1 MEETYREE
9 SVWGKE
15 DYAEKTDEKEELDVG
30 NRSEQV
36 TAVETPTM
44 NPLASLVQKNKK
56 TECIHQRLTLHV
68 GFIETSFCVHF
79 FHGNWVCIWWHV
91 CN

>member
-15 DYAEKTDEKEELDVG
+15 DYAEKTNEKEELDVG

-44 NPLASLVQKNKK
+44 NPLASLVQKKRKNAS
-56 TECIHQRLTLHV
+56 IRGLHIHV